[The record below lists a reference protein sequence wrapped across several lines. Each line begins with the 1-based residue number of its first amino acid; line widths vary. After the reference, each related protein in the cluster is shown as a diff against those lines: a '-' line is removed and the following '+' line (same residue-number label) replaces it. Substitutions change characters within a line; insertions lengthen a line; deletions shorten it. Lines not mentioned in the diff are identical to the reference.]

1 MIINVVAVYMVE
13 PPLVD
18 EIGMRPVLNARM
30 LLTGVAVGMVIRGH
44 PRHQF
49 LAFRMGGAN
58 LQRVL
63 IKMPGM
69 RVMQVA
75 IMEKIDM
82 AAVLDRLMATSLAVG
97 MGIVTRMDHFMR
109 QCRGS
114 EKREREGS
122 KKEGSVHINA
132 FHIE

>member
-97 MGIVTRMDHFMR
+97 MAVVASMDHFMR
-109 QCRGS
+109 QRRAS
-114 EKREREGS
+114 EKRECESS
-122 KKEGSVHINA
+122 KEQGSVHDYA